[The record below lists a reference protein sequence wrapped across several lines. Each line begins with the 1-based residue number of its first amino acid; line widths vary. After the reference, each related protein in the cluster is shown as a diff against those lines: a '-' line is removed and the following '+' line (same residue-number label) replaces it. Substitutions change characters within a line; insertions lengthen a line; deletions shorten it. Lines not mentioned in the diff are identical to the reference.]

1 MTLFQINL
9 RYGEEIIMNKFFEWM
24 EEHFVPIAFKIGS
37 QRHLVAIR
45 DGFATITPIIMAGA
59 FAVLFNNIGFK
70 WYQNFMDW
78 LLPTGWKKLGR
89 IYMEW
94 FLCNYVNISCIYNI
108 ISFSKIV

>member
-1 MTLFQINL
+1 
-9 RYGEEIIMNKFFEWM
+9 MNKFFEWM

-70 WYQNFMDW
+70 WYQKFYG
-78 LLPTGWKKLGR
+78 LAITSRLEKLGR

-94 FLCNYVNISCIYNI
+94 FLCNYVNISCIYDI